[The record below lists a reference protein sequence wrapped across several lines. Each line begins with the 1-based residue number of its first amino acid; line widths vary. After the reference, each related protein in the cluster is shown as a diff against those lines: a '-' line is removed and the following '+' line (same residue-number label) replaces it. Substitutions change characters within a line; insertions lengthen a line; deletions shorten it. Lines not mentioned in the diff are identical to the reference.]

1 MEFDAHDPPAYSD
14 IHHHDPPHYHEPAMH
29 CEPPPYCEH
38 EDAPHHHNV
47 PHYPEPIPHN
57 VYEASPESSPQYVPE
72 VPSRSVAAHKNGALC
87 NARSRKISRISAA
100 LCVLIAAIIIIA
112 VLSWHFGTA
121 TKCQASCGSSSNCV
135 LVSQWCDGVKHCP
148 NGEDESSCLRM
159 YGPNFQ
165 LQAYSA
171 SKATWLPVC
180 ADNWGDSIGRTACQD
195 IGYSSSSYIKSNAV
209 TAPASDGYVR
219 LNNYAGTGNI
229 FASLNYS
236 STCSSGLVVSL
247 KCIDCG
253 LSTYGE
259 SRIVGGSSA
268 SIGDWPWQVN
278 LQYDDTNLCGGSVIA
293 ANWIVTAA
301 HCVQGDTSSP
311 SLWKAFIGKIKMPSY
326 YDSSAYSVD
335 RIIVHP
341 DYSSQTNSNDIALMK
356 LKTSIA
362 FSSISRPVCLPNY
375 GMQWEEGQ
383 PCYISGWGTT
393 SQKGSISSVLKYA
406 MVPLISPTT
415 CNQTIMYNGAITSS
429 MICAGYPKGGV
440 DSCQGDSGGPLVT
453 KTNSLWWLVG
463 DTSWGDGCANVYRPG
478 VYGNMTVFLQWI
490 YLQMQMY
497 S

>member
-1 MEFDAHDPPAYSD
+1 MKALGARWRSNTRAQLD
-14 IHHHDPPHYHEPAMH
+14 IALKFGVSLKE
-29 CEPPPYCEH
+29 EG
-38 EDAPHHHNV
+38 V
-47 PHYPEPIPHN
+47 IR
-57 VYEASPESSPQYVPE
+57 
-72 VPSRSVAAHKNGALC
+72 RSITTPG
-87 NARSRKISRISAA
+87 SRKISRISAA

-195 IGYSSSSYIKSNAV
+195 IGYSS
-209 TAPASDGYVR
+209 
-219 LNNYAGTGNI
+219 
-229 FASLNYS
+229 
-236 STCSSGLVVSL
+236 
-247 KCIDCG
+247 
-253 LSTYGE
+253 
-259 SRIVGGSSA
+259 
-268 SIGDWPWQVN
+268 
-278 LQYDDTNLCGGSVIA
+278 
-293 ANWIVTAA
+293 
-301 HCVQGDTSSP
+301 DTSSP